1 MNRLSGIDQVELQ
14 AAKQAEAFVFVQE
27 TPLPLRYPPLPGTA
41 VRVYQ
46 KGEQPDSSEIAY
58 EEGIDYIFDAGEAT
72 LRRTPGS
79 RIPDWANHPFYGL
92 SERFDHS
99 LYAEY
104 SNRPYTV
111 YVDYLHESMGTAAS
125 EPELAEGLSVL
136 LPHLAG
142 KLRAGGQAHYAV
154 IGDSISAGG
163 EASEPGLAYYQR
175 FADYLVALV
184 PGSNLQLTN
193 QAIGGEASG
202 GGAARVERDIVAL
215 QPDLVTIGYGM
226 NDQNQYEHGPGT
238 TLADFEQYLRV
249 MIEAVKANTDADL
262 VLVTPC
268 EPNPDWLYTSG
279 RTGEYADVIRKLGAE
294 YEVGVADVH
303 AVWQQELAAGK
314 THGSLLLNHI
324 NHPNDYG
331 HYIYFKAFERML
343 TQA

>member
-1 MNRLSGIDQVELQ
+1 MKLSSLE
-14 AAKQAEAFVFVQE
+14 QAESFVFVQE
-27 TPLPLRYPPLPGTA
+27 APLRLRYQPLPGA
-41 VRVYQ
+41 ALRVFQ
-46 KGEQPDSSEIAY
+46 KGVPAGTEEVVY
-58 EEGIDYIFDAGEAT
+58 EEGADYIYDSAAAT

-111 YVDYLHESMGTAAS
+111 YVEYPHERMGTAAS
-125 EPELAEGLSVL
+125 EPELAEGLSKW
-136 LPHLAG
+136 LPHLAS
-142 KLRAGGQAHYAV
+142 KLRAGEQAHYAV

-163 EASEPGLAYYQR
+163 EASEPRLAYYQR
-175 FADYLVALV
+175 FADYLAALV

-202 GGAARVERDIVAL
+202 GGAERIERDIVAL

-238 TLADFEQYLRV
+238 TLADFEQNLRT
-249 MIEAVKANTDADL
+249 MIEAIKGNTAAGL

-279 RTGEYADVIRKLGAE
+279 KTGEYADVIRKLGAE

-303 AVWQQELAAGK
+303 ALWQEELAAGK

-331 HYIYFKAFERML
+331 HYVYFQAFERML
-343 TQA
+343 AP